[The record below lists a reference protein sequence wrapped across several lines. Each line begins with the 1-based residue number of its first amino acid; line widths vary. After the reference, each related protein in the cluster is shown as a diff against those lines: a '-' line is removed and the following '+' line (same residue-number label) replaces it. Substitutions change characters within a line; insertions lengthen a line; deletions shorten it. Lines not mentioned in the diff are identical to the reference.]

1 MAHLATRI
9 RGILL
14 LALVLL
20 MPAAAGAQHFPSN
33 EDLTLMLRYL
43 VEDGEAPGIV
53 LGVLEADGSRRF
65 VSYGS
70 GGPDARPLG
79 PLSVFEIGSI
89 TKVFTA
95 TLLADMAARGE
106 VTLNDPISRHLPQT
120 VTVPSRGGREI
131 TLLDLSTHHSGLP
144 RMPDNF
150 DPRDRTNPYA
160 DYTAD
165 RLYAF
170 LGSHQL
176 RRDPGAEFEYSNVG
190 VGLLGHVLGR
200 VGGASVQDLTARR
213 ILAPLGMKHTGFAIE
228 GELARW
234 NTAGH
239 DSTGKVAPY
248 WAVTTLAGAG
258 GLRSN
263 AEDMLAFLAANM
275 GPATTDL
282 QRAMRATHQVQKT
295 MNPRSAI
302 GLNWSIGREG
312 ERTILS
318 HGGGTAGYRTM
329 IGFDPEKRVGF
340 VMLTNSGGFRD
351 DLGMDFLR
359 RGPPLAIP
367 EVQVAKEI
375 LASYAGEY
383 EMAPGRSAVVK
394 LENEG
399 WLTVRVPGNVRF
411 RMYAES
417 SDRFFLKRTPW
428 RFTFNRDASG
438 AVTGFTMEQGGQQ
451 RQARRIK

>member
-1 MAHLATRI
+1 
-9 RGILL
+9 
-14 LALVLL
+14 
-20 MPAAAGAQHFPSN
+20 
-33 EDLTLMLRYL
+33 
-43 VEDGEAPGIV
+43 
-53 LGVLEADGSRRF
+53 
-65 VSYGS
+65 
-70 GGPDARPLG
+70 
-79 PLSVFEIGSI
+79 VFEIGSI

-106 VTLNDPISRHLPQT
+106 VGLTDPVSRHLPRS

-170 LGSHQL
+170 LGGHQL

-190 VGLLGHVLGR
+190 VGLLGHALGR
-200 VGGASVQDLTARR
+200 AAGTSIQDLTARR
-213 ILAPLGMKHTGFAIE
+213 ILAPLGMKLTGFAIE
-228 GELARW
+228 GELAQW

-275 GPATTDL
+275 GPATTEL

-295 MNPRSAI
+295 MGPRSAI
-302 GLNWSIGREG
+302 GMNWSVGREG

-318 HGGGTAGYRTM
+318 HNGGTAGYRAM

-340 VMLTNSGGFRD
+340 VMLANSGGFRD

-359 RGPPLAIP
+359 RGPPLAIA
-367 EVQVAKEI
+367 EVQVARET

-383 EMAPGRSAVVK
+383 EIAPGRSAIVK

-399 WLTVRVPGNVRF
+399 WLTIRMPGNVRF
-411 RMYAES
+411 RMHAES
-417 SDRFFLKRTPW
+417 DDRFFLKRTPW
-428 RFTFNRDASG
+428 RFTFGKDASG
-438 AVTGFTMEQGGQQ
+438 AVSGFTMEQGGQQ
-451 RQARRIK
+451 RQARKVK